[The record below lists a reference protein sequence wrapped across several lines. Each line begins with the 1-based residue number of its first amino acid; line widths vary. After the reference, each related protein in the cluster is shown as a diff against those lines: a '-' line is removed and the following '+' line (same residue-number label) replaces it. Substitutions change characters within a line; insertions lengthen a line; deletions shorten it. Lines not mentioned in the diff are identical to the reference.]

1 MSGAEPAKGKMFNGL
16 GVRRT
21 KCNQRS
27 VTTPPFDA
35 AMPAR
40 SVRTCVLVVLERAWT
55 ARSSAND
62 ASARW
67 AGNPHLTFLQR
78 RERSAP
84 SAPLERWAALW
95 RLSWRGW

>member
-40 SVRTCVLVVLERAWT
+40 SVRTCVLVAPERAWT

-62 ASARW
+62 ASAEEVCWGANNKRIFW
-67 AGNPHLTFLQR
+67 WPLLAR
-78 RERSAP
+78 RE
-84 SAPLERWAALW
+84 
-95 RLSWRGW
+95 